1 MTLARLNPVALITG
15 AASGLGATCARNLT
29 RRAQGGLIL
38 IDADEDGIAATADSL
53 RTPPER
59 VSMLAFD
66 AADLQRWAQA
76 SDFIKA
82 QYGRLDWA
90 IASGAAVSSGDL
102 VDWRRAGDL
111 DALAL
116 TARSAMALMRANTQG
131 GAIVLS
137 AAQAPLD
144 GDDGLLSLMAALA
157 SEAGANIRVNAVTAE
172 GDGLW
177 RSDAPLFED
186 AVRDA
191 GETASALEA
200 IAKLHAPL
208 IRYAGERDMARLVG
222 MLLSDDSPISGA
234 TFVAESTPPSS
245 PPALKN

>member
-38 IDADEDGIAATADSL
+38 VDADEDGLTATADSL

-59 VSMLAFD
+59 VSMLALD
-66 AADLQRWAQA
+66 AADPARWAQA
-76 SDFIKA
+76 CDFIKA

-90 IASGAAVSSGDL
+90 IASAIGTSDDGL
-102 VDWRRAGDL
+102 VDWGRGAAL
-111 DALAL
+111 NALAL
-116 TARSAMALMRANTQG
+116 TARAAMSLMRANTQG
-131 GAIVLS
+131 GAIVLT
-137 AAQAPLD
+137 APQAPLD

-157 SEAGANIRVNAVTAE
+157 AEAGSASIRINAITPE

-177 RSDAPLFED
+177 RSDAPLFQD
-186 AVRDA
+186 HVREA
-191 GETASALEA
+191 GDTGAALEA
-200 IAKLHAPL
+200 IAKLRAPL
-208 IRYAGERDMARLVG
+208 VRFAGDRDIARLVG

-234 TFVAESTPPSS
+234 TFVADSGP
-245 PPALKN
+245 LL

>member
-1 MTLARLNPVALITG
+1 MTLARLNPVALVTG

-38 IDADEDGIAATADSL
+38 IDADEDGLAATADSL

-66 AADLQRWAQA
+66 AADAQRWTQA
-76 SDFIKA
+76 SEFIKA

-90 IASGAAVSSGDL
+90 IASGAAANAGDL
-102 VDWRRAGDL
+102 VDWRSAADL
-111 DALAL
+111 NALAL
-116 TARSAMALMRANTQG
+116 TARQAMALMRVNAQG
-131 GAIVLS
+131 GAIVVTTP
-137 AAQAPLD
+137 QAPLD

-157 SEAGANIRVNAVTAE
+157 AEAGSTIRVNAITPE

-177 RSDAPLFED
+177 RSDAPLLEG

-191 GETASALEA
+191 GDTAAALDH
-200 IAKLHAPL
+200 IAKLQAPL
-208 IRYAGERDMARLVG
+208 IRYAGDRDIARLVG
-222 MLLSDDSPISGA
+222 MLLSDDSPLSGA
-234 TFVAESTPPSS
+234 TFVADGGPP
-245 PPALKN
+245 L